1 MAVQPSSETLPPP
14 ETNSSINGGGGGDI
28 PVLETDKEKKIV
40 DDLFTERILREARET
55 VETEPELC
63 SLLRHT
69 VLAPWV
75 QTFEDAVTAAVCY
88 RMLLKEA
95 TPTAEGVF
103 CPHALKGIFQS
114 AFQNSNGGREMGHSV
129 AEAVRKDAQA
139 VLDRDPACDTLLE
152 VVLFYKG
159 FAALVVH
166 RVAHQKWNSANGKS
180 SSGSGSGGGNGN
192 RNKRSMTAL
201 FLQSQASAIF
211 GLDIHPAACIGAGI
225 LFDHGTGIVIGE
237 TCQLGDGCTLLHGV
251 TLGGTGKETGDRHPK
266 VGKNVLIGAG
276 ASVLGNIPIG
286 DRVKIGAGSIVLRPL
301 PAGATAVGAPAKI
314 IGRTL
319 ESNPA
324 DTMDEGLKQ
333 VGHFHQSPSTI
344 TLTKSATS
352 TSTSTTNGTG
362 TGTNTST
369 TTTKSINTTSESS
382 ISSST
387 RSVAETVDETVD
399 GSSSERSSE
408 RSSDDNDED
417 VCVCPYREY
426 AKFANRI
433 AKKLPAG
440 SDGITI
446 CQFIKYLENMKN
458 CIVKKEEIMAAFFA
472 LDQRNVGY
480 LKRSDM
486 TPEVVTKA
494 LVESTA
500 LDTGQIGQF
509 LETVH

>member
-1 MAVQPSSETLPPP
+1 
-14 ETNSSINGGGGGDI
+14 
-28 PVLETDKEKKIV
+28 
-40 DDLFTERILREARET
+40 
-55 VETEPELC
+55 
-63 SLLRHT
+63 
-69 VLAPWV
+69 
-75 QTFEDAVTAAVCY
+75 
-88 RMLLKEA
+88 MLLKEA
-95 TPTAEGVF
+95 TPTMEGVF
-103 CPHALKGIFQS
+103 CPHALKAIFQT
-114 AFQNSNGGREMGHSV
+114 AFRTSSSNHNNNTNARERMGDSYYSI

-152 VVLFYKG
+152 IVLFYKG

-166 RVAHQKWNSANGKS
+166 RVAHQKWIAVQRNKNNNNGK
-180 SSGSGSGGGNGN
+180 
-192 RNKRSMTAL
+192 RTKRSMTAL

-225 LFDHGTGIVIGE
+225 LFDHGTGVVIGE
-237 TCQLGDGCTLLHGV
+237 TCHLGDGCTLLHGV

-276 ASVLGNIPIG
+276 ASVLGNIHIG

-324 DTMDEGLKQ
+324 ATMDEGLKQ

-344 TLTKSATS
+344 AFSTTAAGNSTTS
-352 TSTSTTNGTG
+352 TSS
-362 TGTNTST
+362 
-369 TTTKSINTTSESS
+369 TTKSINTTTTTTTSESS
-382 ISSST
+382 IGSST

-399 GSSSERSSE
+399 GSSSG
-408 RSSDDNDED
+408 SSDDNDED
-417 VCVCPYREY
+417 TCVCPYREY

-440 SDGITI
+440 IIDGITI
-446 CQFIKYLENMKN
+446 CQFVKYLENLKN

-480 LKRSDM
+480 LKKSDL
-486 TPEVVTKA
+486 TPELVTKA

-500 LDTGQIGQF
+500 LDAEQIGQF
-509 LETVH
+509 LQTVH